1 MKHVVAFSRRGRRL
15 GRHIPLL
22 ALGLLLGV
30 TIAGSQPAHGLA
42 RLGDVATSATLGNR
56 LTVQRP
62 RSTAGGDLLVASVSA
77 RMSGVDS
84 IVPPNGWTL
93 IRRDSNAPPYLSLTQ
108 ALYYKV
114 AGSSEPANY
123 GWTLAS
129 SVSVAGSIVDV
140 HGIDVSQPVDSHSGA
155 FTPNSRSFVAPSITT
170 TAAGD
175 VVLGFFTMTSS
186 KGIRPPDEMTELF
199 ATDHDELTPTARRRR
214 VPSPTGR

>member
-1 MKHVVAFSRRGRRL
+1 MKHDVAFSRRGRRL

-30 TIAGSQPAHGLA
+30 TIAGSQPAHGHA
-42 RLGDVATSATLGNR
+42 QLGDVATSATFGNQ

-62 RSTAGGDLLVASVSA
+62 ASTAGGDLLVASVSA
-77 RMSGVDS
+77 RMSGADS

-114 AGSSEPANY
+114 AGTSEPASY

-155 FTPNSRSFVAPSITT
+155 FIPNSRSFVAPSITT
-170 TAAGD
+170 TAADD
-175 VVLGFFTMTSS
+175 VVLGFFSMTSS
-186 KGIRPPDEMTELF
+186 KEDQ
-199 ATDHDELTPTARRRR
+199 ATRRDD
-214 VPSPTGR
+214 